1 MKPWK
6 PLLGVGVGAACAAC
20 CAVPLLGGASAALA
34 GTGALAAFGAALMAC
49 ANELLALLLAT
60 AVGAGVWAWRRR
72 RLQRQREAAAAS
84 RPACRVQPA
93 QSGCRCEP
101 GACG

>member
-6 PLLGVGVGAACAAC
+6 PLLGVGAACAAC
-20 CAVPLLGGASAALA
+20 CAVPLLGGASAALV
-34 GTGALAAFGAALMAC
+34 GTGALAAFGAALLAC
-49 ANELLALLLAT
+49 ANELLALLLAA

-72 RLQRQREAAAAS
+72 RLARQREAAAAAA
-84 RPACRVQPA
+84 PACAVQAA
-93 QSGCRCEP
+93 QRGCRCEP